1 MKNSSQQVRILR
13 SKLFCRDESIKKK
26 CFCAETGEIGI
37 TGITGQAS
45 EAGKTRQD
53 RRNRKSAG
61 HPALCSFSYS
71 SKSTAE
77 QQSNDHD
84 QQPGVAEPTERYR
97 HYRFIKISDNV
108 SILLAD
114 SSPIAAAFFSKC
126 GGTNH
131 SGLMPASMDPR

>member
-77 QQSNDHD
+77 QQSNYYD
-84 QQPGVAEPTERYR
+84 QQPGVAEPAKQYR
-97 HYRFIKISDNV
+97 QHK
-108 SILLAD
+108 
-114 SSPIAAAFFSKC
+114 
-126 GGTNH
+126 
-131 SGLMPASMDPR
+131 